1 MDGVRTGS
9 YSDDTAQPPSLAP
22 AMNLDA
28 SRSGRSAITDPAAVT
43 HSAFQRWLRRWSGA
57 TPLTPAHPRS
67 GEERH
72 ATARALI
79 QDALA
84 FASPHMGSRDLRV
97 YLRLLSEP
105 SLPGLRRLRFDC
117 FDLMCR
123 HLSEAEAVRRLRHLD
138 ACWQPTA
145 NAQSDV
151 ARGCR

>member
-1 MDGVRTGS
+1 MDAGGSGS
-9 YSDDTAQPPSLAP
+9 YSGHTNHPKSLAL

-28 SRSGRSAITDPAAVT
+28 PRSTRHATTDPAVVS

-57 TPLTPAHPRS
+57 TPATPAHPRR
-67 GEERH
+67 GEERL
-72 ATARALI
+72 AAARALI

-84 FASPHMGSRDLRV
+84 VASPRMGSRDLRV

-105 SLPGLRRLRFDC
+105 SLSSLRRLRFDC

-138 ACWQPTA
+138 ACWQA
-145 NAQSDV
+145 AHSVQSTE
-151 ARGCR
+151 APGCR